1 MENRKPI
8 SNLVEND
15 NKSKPLL
22 ADVITN
28 RLKKINGFS
37 DLLEYEVKE
46 ICKSLED
53 GFFYTNQS
61 NRPIFIRPK
70 NEKLDL
76 NYYSDSDIVFWCCR
90 ILQKPL
96 FTIVV

>member
-1 MENRKPI
+1 MESKKPT
-8 SNLVEND
+8 SNEAENG

-22 ADVITN
+22 ADVIIN
-28 RLKKINGFS
+28 RLKKNNIFS
-37 DLLEYEVKE
+37 YLSECEVKK
-46 ICKSLED
+46 ICKSFED
-53 GFFYTNQS
+53 GFFYTNQCI
-61 NRPIFIRPK
+61 RPTFIRPK

-90 ILQKPL
+90 ILEKPL